1 MRNIP
6 TDIYI
11 ENGAVKNHGGEI
23 AELGKKA
30 MIVTGRHSSAV
41 NGSLDDVKAVL
52 ESQGIGYVIY
62 DDIEENPSVE
72 TVYTAATAAVKYGV
86 DMFVAVG
93 GGSPM
98 DASKAIS
105 MLAKNGIVC
114 ENAEFSESEGV
125 VKAEK
130 CELSENI
137 AKVEELLY
145 TPAKLPFY
153 PIVCVPTTCGTGS
166 EATPY
171 SILTSH
177 IKQTKKSIAHKI
189 FPSLAL
195 VDYGYLKTSSYSGMK
210 STCVDALAHMIESRL
225 NTNANAFS
233 RAYAEEGM
241 GFGQAVRAVL
251 KLRRDL
257 LI

>member
-41 NGSLDDVKAVL
+41 NGSLDDVRAVL

-62 DDIEENPSVE
+62 NDIEENPSVE

-114 ENAEFSESEGV
+114 ETTFLPYSLCAYHLRNRLGG
-125 VKAEK
+125 
-130 CELSENI
+130 
-137 AKVEELLY
+137 Y
-145 TPAKLPFY
+145 TLFY
-153 PIVCVPTTCGTGS
+153 PDFPHQADQEIYCPQNIPVTCIG
-166 EATPY
+166 
-171 SILTSH
+171 
-177 IKQTKKSIAHKI
+177 
-189 FPSLAL
+189 
-195 VDYGYLKTSSYSGMK
+195 
-210 STCVDALAHMIESRL
+210 
-225 NTNANAFS
+225 
-233 RAYAEEGM
+233 
-241 GFGQAVRAVL
+241 
-251 KLRRDL
+251 
-257 LI
+257 

>member
-23 AELGKKA
+23 AALGKKA

-41 NGSLDDVKAVL
+41 NGSLDDVRAVL

-62 DDIEENPSVE
+62 NDIEENPSVE
-72 TVYTAATAAVKYGV
+72 TVYTAATAAVKYSV

-98 DASKAIS
+98 DAGKAIS

-114 ENAEFSESEGV
+114 ENAEFSESESV

-130 CELSENI
+130 CELSDSI

-145 TPAKLPFY
+145 TPAKLPF
-153 PIVCVPTTCGTGS
+153 
-166 EATPY
+166 
-171 SILTSH
+171 
-177 IKQTKKSIAHKI
+177 
-189 FPSLAL
+189 
-195 VDYGYLKTSSYSGMK
+195 
-210 STCVDALAHMIESRL
+210 
-225 NTNANAFS
+225 
-233 RAYAEEGM
+233 
-241 GFGQAVRAVL
+241 
-251 KLRRDL
+251 
-257 LI
+257 

>member
-62 DDIEENPSVE
+62 NDIEENPSVE

-114 ENAEFSESEGV
+114 ENAEFTESESV

-195 VDYGYLKTSSYSGMK
+195 VDYSYLKTSSYSGMK
-210 STCVDALAHMIESRL
+210 ST
-225 NTNANAFS
+225 
-233 RAYAEEGM
+233 
-241 GFGQAVRAVL
+241 
-251 KLRRDL
+251 L
-257 LI
+257 LT

>member
-11 ENGAVKNHGGEI
+11 ENGAVKNHGDEI
-23 AELGKKA
+23 SALGKRA

-41 NGSLDDVKAVL
+41 NGSLDDVRAVL
-52 ESQGIGYVIY
+52 ESRGIGYVIY
-62 DDIEENPSVE
+62 NDIEENPSVE

-86 DMFVAVG
+86 DLFVAVG

-114 ENAEFSESEGV
+114 ENAEFSESDGV
-125 VKAEK
+125 VKTEK
-130 CELSENI
+130 RELSENI

-145 TPAKLPFY
+145 TSAKLPFY

-166 EATPY
+166 EATQFTV
-171 SILTSH
+171 ITDTKRN
-177 IKQTKKSIAHKI
+177 IKRPHRKLYK
-189 FPSLAL
+189 
-195 VDYGYLKTSSYSGMK
+195 
-210 STCVDALAHMIESRL
+210 
-225 NTNANAFS
+225 NTNH
-233 RAYAEEGM
+233 
-241 GFGQAVRAVL
+241 
-251 KLRRDL
+251 
-257 LI
+257 